1 MTFPW
6 SPEAQPPLM
15 EYVPVNCPAEYVTAR
30 FVILPVRVV
39 TCPATDV
46 EVRDMLPPVTVPVRA
61 TVVS

>member
-1 MTFPW
+1 
-6 SPEAQPPLM
+6 M